1 MKKLF
6 VAIIILA
13 MIMLLG
19 CGLNSLSG
27 KNIDVE
33 TERIKKVYGGPY
45 EQIFVDTETNVMYLY
60 EGLGYGGGMTVML
73 DKDGKP
79 LLWEKDGDEE

>member
-6 VAIIILA
+6 VIMIIFTII
-13 MIMLLG
+13 MILG
-19 CGLNSLSG
+19 CGINLQSK

-33 TERIKKVYGGPY
+33 TERIKTVYSSPY
-45 EQIFVDTETNVMYLY
+45 ERIFVDTETNVMYLY
-60 EGLGYGGGMTVML
+60 EGLGYGGGLTVMF

-79 LLWEKDGDEE
+79 LLWEGGDTE

>member
-6 VAIIILA
+6 VAIIILT

-19 CGLNSLSG
+19 CGLNSLSEE
-27 KNIDVE
+27 NIYINP
-33 TERIKKVYGGPY
+33 ERIKKVYGSSY

-60 EGLGYGGGMTVML
+60 EGLGYGGGLTVMV
-73 DKDGKP
+73 DKNGKP
-79 LLWEKDGDEE
+79 LLWEGGDEE

>member
-6 VAIIILA
+6 VITIILT
-13 MIMLLG
+13 MIILLG
-19 CGLNSLSG
+19 CGVNSLSG
-27 KNIDVE
+27 ENIDVE
-33 TERIKKVYGGPY
+33 TERIKKVYGGAY

-60 EGLGYGGGMTVML
+60 EGLGYGGGLTVMV

-79 LLWEKDGDEE
+79 LLWKDGYEE

>member
-1 MKKLF
+1 MKNLF
-6 VAIIILA
+6 VITIILT
-13 MIMLLG
+13 MIILLG
-19 CGLNSLSG
+19 CGVNSLSG

-33 TERIKKVYGGPY
+33 TKRIKKVYGSPY

-79 LLWEKDGDEE
+79 LLWEKDGDAE